1 MLTIVKIA
9 LAKLLHKPYNSALS
23 VLLFAIGVA
32 LISLIIKTETFVNS
46 QYKANMAG
54 IDLVVGAK
62 GSPLQLILSSVL
74 HIDAPT
80 GNILI
85 NEVEKVQ
92 KNPLVKQTI
101 PIALGDSHRGFRIVG
116 TNTDY
121 LQLYACE
128 FQNGNSFS
136 KPLEAVI
143 GANVTDK
150 TGLKI
155 GDTFTGVHG
164 FMDEGHSH
172 DDFSYTVTGV
182 LKKTGN
188 VTDNLILTPVESVWM
203 VHSHTHNHNEQGE
216 HGEEEHVYGEDCNHE
231 HDENCTHED
240 GHHDHH
246 KSHTHGDETLEHHH
260 EHDETCTHDYEHS
273 ESHSTADK
281 RLEHLQHKIS
291 HGEELTEE
299 EASLYNELK
308 GELVVKNTNP
318 SEAITALLVFYKNP
332 RAAVTLP
339 RAINQNTSMQ
349 AASPAI
355 EMNRLISMLGMGL
368 NTLRLLA
375 WIIIL
380 ISTLNIFIYLLN
392 IFNQSIYEIA
402 LLRLAG
408 ASRLKVVA
416 LLYTQGII
424 LAVSGWFI
432 GIIVS
437 YLIWA
442 YLPQF
447 ELGNYFNYGVFYKE
461 LILLAFCT
469 GIGLLAAFIPAI
481 KAYMNNI
488 HFTLSS

>member
-1 MLTIVKIA
+1 MLTIIKIS

-32 LISLIIKTETFVNS
+32 LISLIIKTEAFLNS
-46 QYKANMAG
+46 QYKTNMAG

-80 GNILI
+80 GNIPLD
-85 NEVEKVQ
+85 EVKKVQ
-92 KNPLVKQTI
+92 QNPLVKQTI
-101 PIALGDSHRGFRIVG
+101 PIALGDNHKGFRIVG
-116 TNTDY
+116 THSDY

-128 FQNGNSFS
+128 FQEGNTFS
-136 KPLEAVI
+136 EPLDAVI
-143 GANVTDK
+143 GANVTEK

-155 GDTFTGVHG
+155 GYTFTGVHG
-164 FMDEGHSH
+164 FLDEGHSH
-172 DDFSYTVTGV
+172 DDFRYTVTGV
-182 LKKTGN
+182 LKKSGN

-203 VHSHTHNHNEQGE
+203 VHDHSHSHNEHCE
-216 HGEEEHVYGEDCNHE
+216 SGEEEHIHNENCNHHE
-231 HDENCTHED
+231 HDETCIHEE
-240 GHHDHH
+240 GHH
-246 KSHTHGDETLEHHH
+246 EHH
-260 EHDETCTHDYEHS
+260 EHDETCTHEEGHH
-273 ESHSTADK
+273 EGHNNANET
-281 RLEHLQHKIS
+281 LEHLRHKLS

-299 EASLYNELK
+299 EAKLYNELK
-308 GELVVKNTNP
+308 GGLVVKNTSP
-318 SEAITALLVFYKNP
+318 SEAITALLVFYKSP
-332 RAAVTLP
+332 QAAVSLP

-355 EMNRLISMLGMGL
+355 EMNRLISMLGIGL
-368 NTLRLLA
+368 DTLRLLA

-380 ISTLNIFIYLLN
+380 ISSLNIFIYLLN
-392 IFNQSIYEIA
+392 LFNQSIYEIA

-408 ASRLKVVA
+408 ASRLKVVS
-416 LLYTQGII
+416 LLYVQGII

-447 ELGNYFNYGVFYKE
+447 ELGNYFDYGVFYKE

-469 GIGLLAAFIPAI
+469 GIGLLAAFIPAA
-481 KAYMNNI
+481 KAYRSNI
-488 HFTLSS
+488 HFTLSR

>member
-1 MLTIVKIA
+1 MLTILKIS
-9 LAKLLHKPYNSALS
+9 LAKLFHKPYNSALS

-32 LISLIIKTETFVNS
+32 LISLIIKTETFLNN
-46 QYKANMAG
+46 QYKTNMAG

-80 GNILI
+80 GNIPLG
-85 NEVEKVQ
+85 EVQKVQ

-101 PIALGDSHRGFRIVG
+101 PIALGDSHKGFRIVG

-128 FQNGNSFS
+128 FQKGNSFS
-136 KPLEAVI
+136 EPLDAVI
-143 GANVTDK
+143 GANVTEK

-164 FMDEGHSH
+164 FLDEGHSH
-172 DDFSYTVTGV
+172 DDFRYTVTGV
-182 LKKTGN
+182 LKKSGN
-188 VTDNLILTPVESVWM
+188 VTDNLILTPLESVWM
-203 VHSHTHNHNEQGE
+203 VHDHSHSHNEHGE
-216 HGEEEHVYGEDCNHE
+216 PGEEEHIHDENDNHHHHEHDGTCNHE
-231 HDENCTHED
+231 DEHHEHHETCTHKE
-240 GHHDHH
+240 GHHEHH
-246 KSHTHGDETLEHHH
+246 EGHNHADETLEHL
-260 EHDETCTHDYEHS
+260 
-273 ESHSTADK
+273 
-281 RLEHLQHKIS
+281 RHKLS

-299 EASLYNELK
+299 EARLYNELK
-308 GELVVKNTNP
+308 GELVVKNTKP

-332 RAAVTLP
+332 QAAVSLP

-380 ISTLNIFIYLLN
+380 ISALNIFIYLLN

-408 ASRLKVVA
+408 ASRLKVVS
-416 LLYTQGII
+416 LLYAQGII

-447 ELGNYFNYGVFYKE
+447 ELGSYFDYGVFYKE
-461 LILLAFCT
+461 LILLVFCT
-469 GIGLLAAFIPAI
+469 GVGLLAAFIPAI
-481 KAYMNNI
+481 KAYKNNL
-488 HFTLSS
+488 HFTLSR